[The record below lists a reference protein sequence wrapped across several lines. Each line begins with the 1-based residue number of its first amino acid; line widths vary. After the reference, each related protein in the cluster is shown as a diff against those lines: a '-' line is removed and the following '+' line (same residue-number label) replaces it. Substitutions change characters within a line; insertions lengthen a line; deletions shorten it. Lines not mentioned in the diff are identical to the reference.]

1 MTHLGHEV
9 SSSGVRVSSRE
20 GVSEGLQVAVESSL
34 LAGQSVA
41 HGGGGGPGECCGPWA
56 GSLDD
61 FPACPHSKKSLL

>member
-9 SSSGVRVSSRE
+9 SSSGVGDSSRE
-20 GVSEGLQVAVESSL
+20 GVSEGLWVAVESSL

-41 HGGGGGPGECCGPWA
+41 RGGSGGPGGYCGHWA
-56 GSLDD
+56 GSLGD